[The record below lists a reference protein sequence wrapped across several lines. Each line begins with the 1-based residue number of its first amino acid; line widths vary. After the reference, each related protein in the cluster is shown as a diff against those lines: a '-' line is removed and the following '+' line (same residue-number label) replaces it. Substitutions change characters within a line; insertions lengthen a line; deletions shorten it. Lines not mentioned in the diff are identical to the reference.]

1 MLYRYWLLRLPTFT
15 VREHTLPQH
24 TFTIIIPARNEAENI
39 GKCLTSV
46 LEQQYPS
53 HLYEVIVVDDH
64 STDSTADVVR
74 ALQIRYPQ
82 LSLIQL
88 ADALQGEV
96 LNAYKK
102 KAIAI
107 AIEQS
112 KYDYIVTTD
121 ADCTVPPQWLRYF
134 DAWLQQHNAVFVA
147 APVAYEHTGSLVS
160 AFQCLDFLSL
170 QGITAAAVS
179 AGVHSM
185 CNGANLMYSKAAF
198 YAVGGFA
205 GIDNIAS
212 GDDMLLMYKMQQHY
226 PPKVHYLYSSAAVVH
241 TLPMPTWGGFYNQ
254 RIRWASKASH
264 FSDKRIF
271 WVLVLVYCFNLAL
284 LLLPVWWVVHVAIGL
299 TASLA
304 LVVKICIELQFMR
317 PVAQF
322 YRKEKLLSMFPLMQ
336 PLHIVYIVVAGW
348 LGKFGSYQWKQRK
361 VH

>member
-1 MLYRYWLLRLPTFT
+1 MLYRYWLLRLLTFT
-15 VREHTLPQH
+15 VRENTTPKH
-24 TFTIIIPARNEAENI
+24 TFSIIIPARNEAENI
-39 GKCLTSV
+39 GKCLRSV

-53 HLYEVIVVDDH
+53 HFFEVIVVDDH
-64 STDSTADVVR
+64 STDTTADVVR
-74 ALQIRYPQ
+74 ALQKQYSQ
-82 LSLIQL
+82 LRLIQL

-102 KAIAI
+102 KAIAV

-112 KYDYIVTTD
+112 TNDYIVTTD
-121 ADCTVPPQWLRYF
+121 ADCTVPPQWLQHF

-147 APVAYEHTGSLVS
+147 APVAYEHTGSVVS

-198 YAVGGFA
+198 YKVGGFA

-212 GDDMLLMYKMQQHY
+212 GDDMLLMYKMQQQY
-226 PPKVHYLYSSAAVVH
+226 PQQVHYLYSSEAVVH
-241 TLPMPTWGGFYNQ
+241 TQPMPTWGDFYNQ

-271 WVLVLVYCFNLAL
+271 WVLVLVYCFNLVL
-284 LLLPVWWVVHVAIGL
+284 LLLPVWLLVNVAIGV
-299 TASLA
+299 TALLA
-304 LVVKICIELQFMR
+304 LVLKTWIELQFMR
-317 PVAQF
+317 PVAHF
-322 YRKEKLLSMFPLMQ
+322 YRKEKLLSVFPKMQ

-348 LGKFGSYQWKQRK
+348 LGKFGSYQWKQRR